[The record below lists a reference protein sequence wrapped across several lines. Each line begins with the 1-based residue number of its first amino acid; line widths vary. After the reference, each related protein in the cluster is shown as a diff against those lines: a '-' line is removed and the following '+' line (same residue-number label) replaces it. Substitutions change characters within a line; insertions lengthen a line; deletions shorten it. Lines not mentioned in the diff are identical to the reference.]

1 MTAVCGKMSVAHFHT
16 PIVFQWAC
24 RCGGYSPWLPGS
36 PHHTWTLLG
45 HGNGW
50 LCGVVCVCV
59 FEGQNE
65 SSCGFFSL
73 FTFFFMQNFCRELS
87 CTILAIAA
95 SRKQPV
101 SAHGTTHLSTARG
114 TQAILLPSDL
124 HLLLNDKLK
133 TSKQRMQTRRP
144 MLIPQQT
151 HSLICLLTVLFI
163 PLRFEPTEWL
173 TKPTVIS
180 FCFPWRGIRFFFS
193 CVWM

>member
-1 MTAVCGKMSVAHFHT
+1 MCVVRCLSLIFT
-16 PIVFQWAC
+16 PLLFSNEPADVVGTVPGCLVHHIIHG
-24 RCGGYSPWLPGS
+24 RCWGMETDGCVGL
-36 PHHTWTLLG
+36 
-45 HGNGW
+45 
-50 LCGVVCVCV
+50 CVCV

-163 PLRFEPTEWL
+163 PLRFEPTE
-173 TKPTVIS
+173 
-180 FCFPWRGIRFFFS
+180 
-193 CVWM
+193 